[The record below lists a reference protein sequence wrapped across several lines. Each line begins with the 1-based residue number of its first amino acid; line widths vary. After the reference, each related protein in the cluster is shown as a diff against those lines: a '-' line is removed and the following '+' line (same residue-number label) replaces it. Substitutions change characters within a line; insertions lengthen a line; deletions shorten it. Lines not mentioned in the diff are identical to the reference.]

1 MWLIPLRDLEWRR
14 RRFAIA
20 VAATGV
26 VFALALLLSG
36 VSTSFDNEIQR
47 TVRSF
52 HSDVWLVSEG
62 GFGPFTGPTP
72 FPATLAAHVRR
83 LEGVG
88 RAEPVAILRAT
99 TTTPSTRPVNV
110 IGVAGEGLGA
120 AGDTR
125 LRHGQAVVDGSL
137 GLQAGDRLDL
147 NGTDFRVASVTYG
160 LTYFAG
166 IPNVSVS
173 LADAQRLGFGGRPLA
188 TAIIVQGRPAEVP
201 EGLSLLTNRDV
212 EIDLGRPVHQAKQT
226 IGLIRALLWAVA
238 AGIIGA
244 MVYLSTLERVRDLA
258 VLKAI
263 GVSTRSLL
271 VGLVFQAVV
280 LALASAA
287 LAVVLE
293 TAMEPAAAMSVE
305 VSALDFMLL
314 PLVAVAVGTLASLV
328 ALRRAVTVDPAL
340 AFGG

>member
-72 FPATLAAHVRR
+72 FPATLAAQVRR
-83 LEGVG
+83 LEGVA
-88 RAEPVAILRAT
+88 RAEPVAILSAT

-125 LRHGQAVVDGSL
+125 LRRGQAVVDASL

-147 NGTDFRVASVTYG
+147 NGTDFRVASVTHG
-160 LTYFAG
+160 LSYFAG